1 MQERIPADARRIPS
15 TYRPQSMRFASVLAL
30 TLIAVVAVTA
40 CGSSS
45 SSSTSNRPVVGGSGA
60 PAENGGANGEAP
72 ATTYTNSKFKY
83 RVDAPGRMT
92 EAADGSAAYLG
103 PVERLE
109 ITVLAGAAAADP
121 HNRAADDLSA
131 LKSTKPAYKL
141 VDPLAQVTLS
151 GKKVEKFVF
160 SWTDGVNAVTG
171 KPNDLVSARY
181 YIAKNGSTLA
191 IVTYSTAANQYDPQ
205 GADDVATTFTWQ

>member
-1 MQERIPADARRIPS
+1 MPADAPRIPS
-15 TYRPQSMRFASVLAL
+15 TDRQSSMPFASVLAL
-30 TLIAVVAVTA
+30 ILIALGVLTA
-40 CGSSS
+40 CGSSG
-45 SSSTSNRPVVGGSGA
+45 SSSTSNRPVADGGGA

-72 ATTYTNSKFKY
+72 ATTYTNSRFKY
-83 RVDAPGRMT
+83 RVDAPGPMT

-103 PVERLE
+103 PAERLE
-109 ITVLAGAAAADP
+109 ITVLGGGAAADP
-121 HNRAADDLSA
+121 HRRAADDLTG
-131 LKSTKPAYKL
+131 LKSTKPAYRL

-171 KPNDLVSARY
+171 KPNDLVAARY